1 MNYFEIIVLIV
12 SFLAIIIS
20 LFAICLAMMFY
31 RLHSQLSLLVTEM
44 SKGLEMS
51 TVRLER
57 IPKLLYN
64 QNVVL
69 IDQERDKVLSQR
81 KTSEEKKQDKGLG
94 KQNLPEENDLI
105 V

>member
-1 MNYFEIIVLIV
+1 MDYFQTIVLVV

-31 RLHSQLSLLVTEM
+31 RLYSQLSLLVTEM

-51 TVRLER
+51 TIRLER

-64 QNVVL
+64 QNL
-69 IDQERDKVLSQR
+69 EAAESPQENTISKQQPVE
-81 KTSEEKKQDKGLG
+81 TSKQILHADKQDLT
-94 KQNLPEENDLI
+94 ESEVI
-105 V
+105 